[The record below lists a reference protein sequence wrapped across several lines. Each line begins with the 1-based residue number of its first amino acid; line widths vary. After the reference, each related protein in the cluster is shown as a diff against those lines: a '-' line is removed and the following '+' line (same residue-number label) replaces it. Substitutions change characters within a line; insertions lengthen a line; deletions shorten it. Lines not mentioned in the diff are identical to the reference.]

1 MRARNTRDPA
11 HGTERSVIDRRSA
24 GAAAPPAEE
33 AVIGELAMAVCR
45 AAARGGR
52 SPEAVLAAVSD
63 AELSALYLRCAHAHR
78 ERAGRTPVA

>member
-1 MRARNTRDPA
+1 M
-11 HGTERSVIDRRSA
+11 
-24 GAAAPPAEE
+24 
-33 AVIGELAMAVCR
+33 IGELAMAVCR